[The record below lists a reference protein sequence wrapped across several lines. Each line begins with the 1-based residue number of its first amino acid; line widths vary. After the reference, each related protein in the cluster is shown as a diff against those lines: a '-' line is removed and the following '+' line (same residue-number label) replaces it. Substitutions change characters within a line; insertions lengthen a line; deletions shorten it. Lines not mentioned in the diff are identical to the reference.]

1 MKLPSVFISVHHFNL
16 QGGVMSLT
24 SYDNLLRQVESLKQE
39 TCNLQQELQDNSSHL
54 TKLETDACT
63 MKSVLSHI
71 DTAMEDNE
79 TVCDTCSETSS
90 IHGDLLSV
98 DNYQHTQKRAALEN
112 STDSLDQNS
121 NASAGECLG

>member
-1 MKLPSVFISVHHFNL
+1 
-16 QGGVMSLT
+16 MSLS

-54 TKLETDACT
+54 TKLESDACT
-63 MKSVLSHI
+63 MKNVLSHI
-71 DTAMEDNE
+71 DTAMDEEDPM
-79 TVCDTCSETSS
+79 CDTCSETSS
-90 IHGDLLSV
+90 IQGGDILSV

-121 NASAGECLG
+121 NASAGGYLLKVCLLACFVILLVKIEL